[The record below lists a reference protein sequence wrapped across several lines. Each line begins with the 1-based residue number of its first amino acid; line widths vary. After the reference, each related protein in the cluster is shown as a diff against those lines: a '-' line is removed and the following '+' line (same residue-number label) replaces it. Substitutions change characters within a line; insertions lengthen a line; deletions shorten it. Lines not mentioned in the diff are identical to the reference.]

1 MHDLRRLGDKG
12 NASAFKAEEELV
24 QKVQG
29 LMKGSEK
36 AGMDKDTSE
45 SRQSGH
51 ESSQSQEKQSKGSGQ
66 SAVGNAAQ
74 QGKNKAAQLQE
85 KAQVKASEQ

>member
-1 MHDLRRLGDKG
+1 MRLHRLGDKG
-12 NASAFKAEEELV
+12 NESAFKAEEELV
-24 QKVQG
+24 HKVQG

-45 SRQSGH
+45 SKQGGQ
-51 ESSQSQEKQSKGSGQ
+51 ESTQSQEKHLKGSD
-66 SAVGNAAQ
+66 ARNAAQ

-85 KAQVKASEQ
+85 KAQVKATEQ